1 MANPSHVV
9 VRHPKNRLNSQ
20 SRVRGLNPLHAAQKP
35 FIPDATAAG
44 AEGAPTLIVL
54 VTLV

>member
-35 FIPDATAAG
+35 FIPDATG
-44 AEGAPTLIVL
+44 ADGAPTLIVL
-54 VTLV
+54 VALV